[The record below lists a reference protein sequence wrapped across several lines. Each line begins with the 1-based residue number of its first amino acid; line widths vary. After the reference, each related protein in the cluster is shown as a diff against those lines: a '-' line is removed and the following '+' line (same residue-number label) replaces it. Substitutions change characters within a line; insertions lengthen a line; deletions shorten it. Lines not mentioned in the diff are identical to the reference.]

1 MLSPEEMA
9 LIRANIER
17 LEKARDYSTDSGIR
31 ELIDAWIEEHRQR
44 VDVRQE
50 SNVARYHC
58 RSGAVA
64 S

>member
-1 MLSPEEMA
+1 LVMLSPEEIA

-17 LEKARDYSTDSGIR
+17 LEKARDYSIDSGIR
-31 ELIDAWIEEHRQR
+31 ELIDAWIGAQAE

-58 RSGAVA
+58 R
-64 S
+64 